1 MGVNCDKPTRWKADI
16 AASVDLYNSWFLEFT
31 PSTFRETRIQTT
43 AEVQATLAA
52 TDNLTDFG
60 EAVLRRNPSILP
72 TLRMSTCPPI
82 ARDRLIGLA
91 SVSKNLVLKME
102 KQGTLPPRMRSSEL
116 TDQLTKIAATI
127 VQLADHDIMTWLD
140 DGHEP
145 DEEEV
150 HRAATVIADRLCG
163 ATADPI
169 VRNAQEARQLEK
181 LAQWLQSR
189 GYTELAAESRVAF
202 DKMSAGTFAFRRFHS
217 HPCTRSA

>member
-16 AASVDLYNSWFLEFT
+16 LASVDLYNSWFLEFA

-82 ARDRLIGLA
+82 ARDRLVGLA

-102 KQGTLPPRMRSSEL
+102 KQGTLPPRMHKQVL
-116 TDQLTKIAATI
+116 
-127 VQLADHDIMTWLD
+127 
-140 DGHEP
+140 
-145 DEEEV
+145 
-150 HRAATVIADRLCG
+150 
-163 ATADPI
+163 
-169 VRNAQEARQLEK
+169 
-181 LAQWLQSR
+181 
-189 GYTELAAESRVAF
+189 
-202 DKMSAGTFAFRRFHS
+202 
-217 HPCTRSA
+217 